1 VYPGVEHRL
10 LRYVIAVAEELHF
23 SRAALRLHVSQPTL
37 SKQIR
42 DLEDYLGVRLFDRS
56 NRQVRLTPAGRNFVK
71 QARRSLI
78 LSDRAV
84 LTAKGASLPEECLV
98 SIGYAPH
105 MNLRLLSVVRSL
117 STIERPELKLKLIS
131 SHTNDQVRA
140 LLDGTIQA
148 GLVTLPIRNDSL
160 VVKSL
165 LREPIAVVLPER
177 HLLGG
182 RKDVHL
188 RELSGNPVISMP
200 RYLNPISYDH
210 LHMQLKKLG
219 YQANVA
225 QEVTTDREVLYM
237 VAEGVGIAFMKVSAI
252 PVDRRGLVC
261 HTLRDPSLVEET
273 GIAYR
278 RDNRSEKVKELISL
292 LRVKVRELATHLHFQ
307 HGFEPYR
314 EPDPNQLNLF

>member
-56 NRQVRLTPAGRNFVK
+56 NRQVRLTPAGRSFVK

-84 LTAKGASLPEECLV
+84 QTAKGASLPEECLV

-252 PVDRRGLVC
+252 PVDQRGLVC

-278 RDNRSEKVKELISL
+278 RDNRSEKVKALISL